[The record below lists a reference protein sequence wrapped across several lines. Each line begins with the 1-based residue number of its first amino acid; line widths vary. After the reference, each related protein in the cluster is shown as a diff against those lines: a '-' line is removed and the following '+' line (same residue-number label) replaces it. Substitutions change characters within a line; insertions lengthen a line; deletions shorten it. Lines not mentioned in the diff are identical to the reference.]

1 MKFNHYILLL
11 LLSIIIVGIPSCT
24 NDSPSDSNSE
34 SDNLEVIDSLL
45 DNIPII
51 QLSFEGD
58 TATYEQILRF
68 KAESDEYT
76 LDSIAN
82 KNFTHIILS
91 YPLIDPASSPNASL
105 INTKIKNLLILNS
118 AGDLSYNSVEER
130 MDDFI
135 TQYLEDKEFSAGLG
149 WGVATIWYAEMN
161 IQVLLN
167 TPNLL
172 SFRCTETS
180 YMGGAHA
187 TEVSTYYNYN
197 MELGERIKLE
207 NLFTP
212 GSLETV
218 EQIAEKHFRKA
229 VKLDPQI
236 RLADSDFE
244 FEDGFFSLPKN
255 FALERTG
262 ILFYYKVREINQPFP
277 ISFHLPYDE
286 VGQYLNSSIIR

>member
-11 LLSIIIVGIPSCT
+11 LLIIIITIPSCT
-24 NDSPSDSNSE
+24 NDAPSDGNSE

-58 TATYEQILRF
+58 TAAYEQIVQF
-68 KAESDEYT
+68 KAENEKYT
-76 LDSIAN
+76 IDSSIN

-91 YPLIDPASSPNASL
+91 YPKLDPANSPMATQ
-105 INTKIKNLLILNS
+105 INTKINNLLILNS

-135 TQYLEDKEFSAGLG
+135 AQYLEDKEFSAGLG
-149 WGVATIWYAEMN
+149 WGVETNWYAEMN
-161 IQVLLN
+161 IQILLN
-167 TPNLL
+167 TPYLL

-187 TEVSTYYNYN
+187 TEVSNYYNYN
-197 MELGERIKLE
+197 MELGDRIKVE
-207 NLFTP
+207 NLFAP
-212 GSLETV
+212 GSLESV
-218 EQIAEKHFRKA
+218 EKIAERHFRKA
-229 VKLDPQI
+229 VNLDPQI
-236 RLADSDFE
+236 QLSDSDFE

-262 ILFYYKVREINQPFP
+262 ILFHYKVREINQPFP

-286 VGQYLNSSIIR
+286 VGQYLNTSIIR